1 MCKKHCFDNFEI
13 WETMKLSIMQASL
26 EIAFAKNNHFE
37 IWETMKLSIM
47 QASLEIAFA
56 KNNHFEI

>member
-1 MCKKHCFDNFEI
+1 
-13 WETMKLSIMQASL
+13 MQASL